1 MLGVAALALGAAPGG
16 TSTRA
21 PHRHLTFL
29 PIAESGALSLALQL
43 EQATIGTGREDSQK
57 GFGLH
62 FFDLS
67 DPSDPSDLSDPSDP
81 SDQVFPKLR
90 GPKRQYKAGVT
101 N

>member
-1 MLGVAALALGAAPGG
+1 
-16 TSTRA
+16 
-21 PHRHLTFL
+21 LTFL

-67 DPSDPSDLSDPSDP
+67 DPSDPSDLSDPSD
-81 SDQVFPKLR
+81 QVFPKLR